1 MFSMITVINES
12 KILTKPCIFTFSH
25 ANGNIDLMKKYV
37 IQIND
42 AKAINVNVNV
52 KNFMYVKMIL
62 FGILLHITVKM
73 ENI

>member
-1 MFSMITVINES
+1 MFNMITVINES
-12 KILTKPCIFTFSH
+12 KILTKPCIFTFNH
-25 ANGNIDLMKKYV
+25 ANENIDLMKKYV